1 MFSQKEQFAMTALSL
16 QTPSHAGKATLAPR
30 RPLSIAAIRKD
41 LGISRERMARLLDV
55 SSRSIQRWE
64 ENDQLPSNRWVVRV
78 LNDIGLIVELGYL
91 VFTPEGFRLV
101 MTTPQPGFNNRSG
114 LEAIEAGQPNI
125 VLGELATLYEGAIGT

>member
-1 MFSQKEQFAMTALSL
+1 MVAVSL
-16 QTPSHAGKATLAPR
+16 QTPAYARTEPLVPR

-64 ENDQLPSNRWVVRV
+64 ENDQLPGNRWVLRV

-91 VFTPEGFRLV
+91 VFTPEGFRQV
-101 MTTPQPGFNNRSG
+101 MTTPQPAFNNRSG
-114 LEAIEAGQPNI
+114 LEAIEAGQPSV
-125 VLGELATLYEGAIGT
+125 VLSELAGLYEGYIGT

>member
-1 MFSQKEQFAMTALSL
+1 MVAISIN
-16 QTPSHAGKATLAPR
+16 TPAHAGSHRLAPH

-64 ENDQLPSNRWVVRV
+64 ENGQLPSNRWVLRV

-91 VFTPEGFRLV
+91 VFTPDGFRQV
-101 MTTPQPGFNNRSG
+101 MTTPQPGFDNRSG
-114 LEAIEAGQPNI
+114 LDAIEAGQPNI
-125 VLGELATLYEGAIGT
+125 VLSELAGLYEGYIGA

>member
-1 MFSQKEQFAMTALSL
+1 MTAVSV
-16 QTPSHAGKATLAPR
+16 QTPSHAVRTTLAPR
-30 RPLSIAAIRKD
+30 RPISIAAIRKD

-64 ENDQLPSNRWVVRV
+64 ENDQLPGNRWVLRV
-78 LNDIGLIVELGYL
+78 LNDIGLIVELGSL

-101 MTTPQPGFNNRSG
+101 MTTPQPAFNNRSG

-125 VLGELATLYEGAIGT
+125 VLSELATLYEGAIGT

>member
-1 MFSQKEQFAMTALSL
+1 MAALSVN
-16 QTPSHAGKATLAPR
+16 TATQSGTNTLTPR

-64 ENDQLPSNRWVVRV
+64 ENDQLPSNRWVLRV
-78 LNDIGLIVELGYL
+78 LNDIGLIVELGYQ

-101 MTTPQPGFNNRSG
+101 MTTPQPGFHNRSG
-114 LEAIEAGQPNI
+114 LEAIEAGQPNV
-125 VLGELATLYEGAIGT
+125 VLSGLAGLYEGYIGT

>member
-1 MFSQKEQFAMTALSL
+1 MTAVSL
-16 QTPSHAGKATLAPR
+16 QTPTQPGKTTLAPR

-41 LGISRERMARLLDV
+41 LGISRECMARLLDV

-64 ENDQLPSNRWVVRV
+64 ENNQLPSNRWVLRV
-78 LNDIGLIVELGYL
+78 LNDIGLIVELGSL
-91 VFTPEGFRLV
+91 VFTPEGFRMV

-125 VLGELATLYEGAIGT
+125 VLGELAGMYEGYIGT

>member
-1 MFSQKEQFAMTALSL
+1 M
-16 QTPSHAGKATLAPR
+16 
-30 RPLSIAAIRKD
+30 
-41 LGISRERMARLLDV
+41 
-55 SSRSIQRWE
+55 
-64 ENDQLPSNRWVVRV
+64 VRV